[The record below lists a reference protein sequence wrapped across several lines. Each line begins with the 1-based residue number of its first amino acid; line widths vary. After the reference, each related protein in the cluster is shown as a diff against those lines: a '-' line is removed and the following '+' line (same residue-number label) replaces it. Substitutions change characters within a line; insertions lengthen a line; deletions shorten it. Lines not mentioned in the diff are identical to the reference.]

1 MIVYRICNSLYKDDI
16 SGTGAELTGGRWNT
30 KGIPALY
37 VSQHIS
43 LAVLE
48 MLVNNQFKDFSIE
61 LSLLMISVPDK
72 TDIKEVQLGKM
83 KAGWFED
90 FSYTQFMGSEFIKN
104 AEALIIK
111 VPSAVIHEEHN
122 YLINPAHADFKKVKI
137 TETKSFRTDKRL
149 FTL

>member
-1 MIVYRICNSLYKDDI
+1 MIVYRICNSLYAADI
-16 SGTGAELTGGRWNT
+16 SGTGAKLTGGRWNT

-48 MLVNNQFKDFSIE
+48 MLVNNHFKDFSIE
-61 LSLLMISVPDK
+61 LSLLTISVPEK
-72 TDIKEVQLGKM
+72 TEIKEVQSGKM

-90 FSYTQFMGSEFIKN
+90 YSYTQFMGNEFIKN
-104 AEALIIK
+104 ADGLIIK

>member
-1 MIVYRICNSLYKDDI
+1 MIVYRICNSLYQDDI
-16 SGTGAELTGGRWNT
+16 SGTGAKLTGGRWNIR
-30 KGIPALY
+30 GIPALY

-48 MLVNNQFKDFSIE
+48 MLVNNHFKDFSIE

-72 TDIKEVQLGKM
+72 TDMKEVQFGKM

-90 FSYTQFMGSEFIKN
+90 FSYTQYMGSEFIKN
-104 AEALIIK
+104 GEALIIK

-122 YLINPAHADFKKVKI
+122 YLINPTHADFKKVRI
-137 TETKSFRTDKRL
+137 TQTKSFRTDKRL